1 MKRKTSSRPSADRL
15 EKKQPKPRAGE
26 CITPD
31 CGRPASARGM
41 CQTHRRQMLTT
52 GKVKAIRRYR
62 KRSAG
67 TVKFSGLRLTPTCAE
82 TVEAYAAKRGL
93 SQGAAI
99 AEILEDWHASALS
112 PMPVDLTSGLACSA
126 RRTKPR

>member
-1 MKRKTSSRPSADRL
+1 MRHPKKRSPKSQRKRSGSGD
-15 EKKQPKPRAGE
+15 PKPSPE
-26 CITPD
+26 VCSVPD
-31 CGRPASARGM
+31 CGRPFYALGL
-41 CQTHRRQMLTT
+41 CQSHRRQQLTT

-67 TVKFSGLRLTPTCAE
+67 TVKFSGLRLTPVCVE

-99 AEILEDWHASALS
+99 AEILEDWYAS
-112 PMPVDLTSGLACSA
+112 GG
-126 RRTKPR
+126 KP